1 MKHQTILFI
10 VLLLLNL
17 CIVIGYLIW
26 NYIRNK
32 EKKISVWMKAA
43 VMFLCPVIGPCFLC
57 LAYLLYKFCMSR
69 SMDLED
75 VIFSKERV
83 ETQVHPDE
91 DTERNMVS
99 LEEALAVT
107 DKRNLRI
114 LMMNV
119 IRGDYRNLLSSISMA
134 LNSEDSETSHY
145 AASVLQ
151 DVLNDFRA
159 NVQKMY
165 KSCCPDQEKMDQIK
179 EDEKQKEEQV
189 KNCIEA
195 VEYMNPILVQGV
207 FTEMEQ
213 TEMVDKMDEIC
224 EVAWQLNQEKI
235 SSSCYEKV
243 SICLLEVSEYEKCR
257 KWCQRAARQYP
268 KVLASYTCRLKL
280 YFSCG
285 EKEKFFQLMDE
296 LKRSDIVIDNETLEL
311 IRTFM

>member
-1 MKHQTILFI
+1 MKHQYILFI
-10 VLLLLNL
+10 ILLFLNL
-17 CIVIGYLIW
+17 CVVILYLIW

-32 EKKISVWMKAA
+32 EKKISVWMKAI
-43 VMFLCPVIGPCFLC
+43 VMILCPVIGPLFLG
-57 LAYLLYKFCMSR
+57 LAYLLYKFCMSH

-83 ETQVHPDE
+83 ETHVHPDE
-91 DTERNMVS
+91 ERERNMVS

-107 DKRNLRI
+107 DKKNLRT

-119 IRGDYRNLLSSISMA
+119 IRGDYRNLLSSISLA

-159 NVQKMY
+159 SAQKRY
-165 KSCCPDQEKMDQIK
+165 KSCCPGKEELDKIK
-179 EDEKQKEEQV
+179 EDEKQKEELV
-189 KNCIEA
+189 KNCIET
-195 VEYMNPILVQGV
+195 VEYMDPILVQGV

-213 TEMVDKMDEIC
+213 AEMVDKMDEIC
-224 EVAWQLNQEKI
+224 EVAWQLDPEEI
-235 SSSCYEKV
+235 SSSCFEKV
-243 SICLLEVSEYEKCR
+243 SMRLLETAEYEKCR
-257 KWCQRAARQYP
+257 KWCQRAAEQYP

-285 EKEKFFQLMDE
+285 EKEKFSQIMDE
-296 LKRSDIVIDNETLEL
+296 LKRSDIAIDNETLEL
-311 IRTFM
+311 IRIFM